1 MHKPATPNDRK
12 PYEPPRL
19 VVYGTVRDLTQTV
32 GPARTSDNGQFPHNR
47 TGTG

>member
-1 MHKPATPNDRK
+1 MPKPATLHNKK

-32 GPARTSDNGQFPHNR
+32 GPLRTGDGGTFPHNR
-47 TGTG
+47 TGSQ